1 MVIQLRLPGSTANLG
16 PGFDTLGLALKIYNR
31 VTIRTTL
38 GAGMKMVVQGEGA
51 GLLSK
56 NRTNLFFQ
64 AASKTAKLAGKS
76 LPGLEVRMENKIP
89 IAKGLGSS
97 STAIVGGILASNLLL
112 GEPFSDP
119 EMINLASKLEGHSD
133 NICPCFLGGLTISF
147 FSDGKVDYLQ
157 ALPPLELCAVVAI
170 PNFQIKT
177 KEARAILPK
186 TISHQH
192 ATFNVSKACLVTAA
206 LLSGNLQLLRTG
218 TQDKLHQ
225 PYRRPLIPNF
235 DQVREAALT
244 AGALC
249 AFLSGA
255 GPAIVAFTTE
265 NAEVIK
271 QDMVEAW
278 RKGKIEAE
286 AHVLRIDPKGA
297 RVL

>member
-1 MVIQLRLPGSTANLG
+1 M
-16 PGFDTLGLALKIYNR
+16 
-31 VTIRTTL
+31 
-38 GAGMKMVVQGEGA
+38 
-51 GLLSK
+51 
-56 NRTNLFFQ
+56 
-64 AASKTAKLAGKS
+64 
-76 LPGLEVRMENKIP
+76 
-89 IAKGLGSS
+89 
-97 STAIVGGILASNLLL
+97 
-112 GEPFSDP
+112 
-119 EMINLASKLEGHSD
+119 
-133 NICPCFLGGLTISF
+133 
-147 FSDGKVDYLQ
+147 
-157 ALPPLELCAVVAI
+157 
-170 PNFQIKT
+170 
-177 KEARAILPK
+177 
-186 TISHQH
+186 
-192 ATFNVSKACLVTAA
+192 
-206 LLSGNLQLLRTG
+206 SGNLQLLRTG